1 MLNEK
6 TQYFDTSKK
15 ILNLIPKNG
24 IIAEIGVLRGE
35 FSNQIN
41 VSCNPKKLYLID
53 CWEEQDDE
61 KYLLDTYNEGDEQ
74 THEENY
80 INVLKTF
87 INKDNVKIIK
97 ANSDLASKLFDRNFF
112 DMVYLDASKYHEDVT
127 KDLDLWYPL
136 VKYSGLLCCSNYEN
150 IEDKSSIQVNDAV
163 NKFCIKNN
171 LFISYMTFEKNSFFA
186 ISKPNLKLF

>member
-41 VSCNPKKLYLID
+41 ILCNPKKLYLID

-97 ANSDLASKLFDRNFF
+97 AKSDLVLSGSVVFEETVLLLEPQVKIKWLFNEGDYIYIIDEPITNTQNFSKEFPFLRHVDF
-112 DMVYLDASKYHEDVT
+112 Y
-127 KDLDLWYPL
+127 
-136 VKYSGLLCCSNYEN
+136 
-150 IEDKSSIQVNDAV
+150 I
-163 NKFCIKNN
+163 
-171 LFISYMTFEKNSFFA
+171 ISFE
-186 ISKPNLKLF
+186 

>member
-35 FSNQIN
+35 FSTQIN
-41 VSCNPKKLYLID
+41 ILCNPKKLFLID

-97 ANSDLASKLFDRNFF
+97 ANFRN
-112 DMVYLDASKYHEDVT
+112 MISNEQYLIQKFSEAREKMETYPSNDSGF
-127 KDLDLWYPL
+127 KDIY
-136 VKYSGLLCCSNYEN
+136 K
-150 IEDKSSIQVNDAV
+150 
-163 NKFCIKNN
+163 
-171 LFISYMTFEKNSFFA
+171 
-186 ISKPNLKLF
+186 

>member
-35 FSNQIN
+35 FSSQIN
-41 VSCNPKKLYLID
+41 SLCSPKKLYLID

-80 INVLKTF
+80 ISVLNKF

-97 ANSDLASKLFDRNFF
+97 AHSDFAIKLFDKNYF
-112 DMVYLDASKYHEDVT
+112 DMVYLDASKYHEDIMR
-127 KDLDLWYPL
+127 DLDSWYPL
-136 VKYSGLLCCSNYEN
+136 IKYNGLLCCNNYEN
-150 IEDKSSIQVNDAV
+150 NEDKFSIQVNDAV
-163 NKFCIKNN
+163 NEFCIKNN
-171 LFISYMTFEKNSFFA
+171 LFITHMTFEKNSFFA
-186 ISKPNLKLF
+186 ILKPNLKLF